1 MSIAACI
8 RTCDCKGCVWQRQRI
23 EKFRTRGCA
32 VCAIVPPEGDYM
44 ATDEVWAAL
53 NFAQNELVCFTCFVA
68 SIEVKLGRSL
78 VPEDLR
84 DCPGNVP
91 LLWALRRG
99 SVASSTVD
107 AP

>member
-1 MSIAACI
+1 
-8 RTCDCKGCVWQRQRI
+8 
-23 EKFRTRGCA
+23 
-32 VCAIVPPEGDYM
+32 M